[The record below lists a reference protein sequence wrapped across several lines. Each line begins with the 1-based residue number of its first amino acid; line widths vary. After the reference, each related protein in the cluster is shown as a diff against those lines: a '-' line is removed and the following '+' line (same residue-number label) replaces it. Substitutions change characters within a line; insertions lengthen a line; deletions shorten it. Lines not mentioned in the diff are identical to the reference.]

1 MKSVKLLMSL
11 LAVTAIMAS
20 CMTTQSATGDDY
32 ADMDNA
38 RRVGNR
44 VYVDDPYY
52 GTVVLE
58 RDPYTGRY
66 FDITNGHYG
75 NRNYRYGYGV
85 DPYRG
90 YRGGYYGNRV
100 YRNNNNSFGNQRG
113 TIERQAPSQQEVQK
127 SREDARKK
135 ILGN

>member
-1 MKSVKLLMSL
+1 MKSVKLLLAMF
-11 LAVTAIMAS
+11 AVTVIMAS
-20 CMTTQSATGDDY
+20 CVTTQGASGDDY
-32 ADMDNA
+32 ADLDNA

-58 RDPYTGRY
+58 RDPYSGRY
-66 FDITNGHYG
+66 YDVTNGIGYRGYRSAYG
-75 NRNYRYGYGV
+75 W

-90 YRGGYYGNRV
+90 YRSGGYYRNNRV
-100 YRNNNNSFGNQRG
+100 YRNNNNFGG
-113 TIERQAPSQQEVQK
+113 TIQKQSPSQQEVQK